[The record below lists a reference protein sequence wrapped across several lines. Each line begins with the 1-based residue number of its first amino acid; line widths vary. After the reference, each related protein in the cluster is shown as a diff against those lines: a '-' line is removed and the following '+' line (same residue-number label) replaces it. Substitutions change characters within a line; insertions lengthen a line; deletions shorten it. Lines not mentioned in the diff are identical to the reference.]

1 MILRWISAV
10 AILAGSNML
19 LACGEGAEG
28 PAGPQGEAGPEGPA
42 GDPGPAGE
50 AGPSGPAGADG
61 AVGADGP
68 QGMQGTAGPA
78 GPAGPEGPEGPEGP
92 AGPAGP
98 VDNLGDHTAT
108 QPLEMSGFAVLATG
122 GVAASGTNPLFGTPF
137 GTSPRINA
145 NFDEVT
151 GGGILIGADGGFFD
165 LNDNWVD
172 YRGSTGLRLT
182 TDATATIMQGNMYTT
197 TGVGPYDKG
206 VNTSTTGWGVIG
218 TASNAWYR
226 MSAYNFTT
234 VSDENLKGEIVDMDE
249 EMMRARLDQLD
260 SIRSVTFRYNVE
272 IENPSKG
279 RELPH
284 VGVIAQSMPDEVV
297 ERDGDVLGINV
308 MDTLGLTIAAV
319 RGLRA
324 ETRESSEDLQEQLD
338 QCNARLDVIE
348 TKLGIK

>member
-1 MILRWISAV
+1 MTLRWISA
-10 AILAGSNML
+10 LALLLGSNL
-19 LACGEGAEG
+19 LIGCGEGTEG
-28 PAGPQGEAGPEGPA
+28 PAGPQGESGPEGPEGQPGPA
-42 GDPGPAGE
+42 GDPGPN
-50 AGPSGPAGADG
+50 GPAGADG
-61 AVGADGP
+61 AEGP
-68 QGMQGTAGPA
+68 QGMQGSAGPA
-78 GPAGPEGPEGPEGP
+78 GPAGAAGAEGPEGP
-92 AGPAGP
+92 AGPSGP

-108 QPLEMSGFAVLATG
+108 QPLEMSGFEVLATG
-122 GVAASGTNPLFGTPF
+122 GVAASGTNALFGTPF
-137 GTSPRINA
+137 GSAPRIHA
-145 NFDEVT
+145 NFDNVT
-151 GGGILIGADGGFFD
+151 GGGILIGDDGGFFD
-165 LNDNWVD
+165 LNDFWVD
-172 YRGSTGLRLT
+172 FRGSTGVRLT
-182 TDATATIMQGNMYTT
+182 TDAAGTIMQGNMYTT
-197 TGVGPYDKG
+197 TGTGPYDKG
-206 VNTSTTGWGVIG
+206 INTSTTGWGVIG

-226 MSAYNFTT
+226 MSSYSFTT

-284 VGVIAQSMPDEVV
+284 IGVIAQSMPDEVV

-324 ETRESSEDLQEQLD
+324 ETRESDEDLQDQLD
-338 QCNARLDVIE
+338 QCNARLEVIE